1 MLPSLWI
8 SAGGL
13 PGSFINS
20 VSSKGAG
27 PGKGMDKRFKKTVVL
42 LLVTL
47 ALAITIPVGIRFVP
61 HETRT
66 HPISLKAK
74 KYGYSPSRIV
84 VNKGD
89 TVVLRPTSLDV
100 THGFLLDGYP
110 VDLIIKQQGLNFLK
124 YTWEDDKG
132 VLQTDWDK
140 VSEVKFVAGKSG
152 KFTFR
157 CTQTCGGLHP
167 FMTGE
172 LIVGPNTPYHLFIS
186 LSIWLTFG
194 LLLLFRV
201 RSNSLFAGFQKI
213 NLLDRFSWLKR
224 LVKLRG
230 FQFLVIFPNFIIFYL
245 FILSALWGS
254 PVGNR
259 NIAIIFVWI
268 AWWFALKAIIVPL
281 GGRIWCMVCP
291 LPAPSEW
298 ISRRS
303 FTAVRYLQKP
313 FKGLY
318 HRFTG
323 LQKDWPKRISNI
335 WLQNILFL
343 ALISFGIILITRPIA
358 TAILFLLILAATLV
372 LGLFF
377 RRRVFC
383 LYLCPV
389 GGFLGTYSMASM
401 TEIRAVDRDVCRK
414 HKEKPCFKGGVN
426 GWACPWK
433 QYPGT
438 MDRNN
443 YCGLCTECIK
453 SCPKDNVGIFLR
465 PFGSDRNLKGY
476 DEMFNAIIMLVVAI
490 SFSVTMLGPWG
501 FIKEAANVTETRQI
515 VPFLTYLA
523 ALWGLALVI
532 VPGLFMAS
540 AKGAGLLAG
549 GGIDQRTLTLRLA
562 YILIPVGI
570 FFWIAFSLP
579 PVMINYSYILSVLS
593 DPFGLG
599 WDIFGTAN
607 LPFKPFIPQWIPA
620 IQGALLLAGLYFGL
634 SRGYLALTEIISDSG
649 SRARAMILPS
659 LFTLLLVNVMAK
671 LYMG

>member
-1 MLPSLWI
+1 MEKRLKKATL
-8 SAGGL
+8 
-13 PGSFINS
+13 FILI
-20 VSSKGAG
+20 
-27 PGKGMDKRFKKTVVL
+27 T
-42 LLVTL
+42 LV
-47 ALAITIPVGIRFVP
+47 LAIAIPVLIRYVP

-66 HPISLKAK
+66 HHISLIAK
-74 KYGYSPSRIV
+74 KYGYTPSRII

-89 TVVLRPTSLDV
+89 TIVLKPTSLDV

-110 VDLIIKQQGLNFLK
+110 VDLVIKQQGLNFLK
-124 YTWEDDKG
+124 FTWEEDDGTLK
-132 VLQTDWDK
+132 TDWDK
-140 VSEVKFVAGKSG
+140 VSQVEFVADKSG

-172 LIVGPNTPYHLFIS
+172 LIVGPNTDYHLFIS
-186 LSIWLTFG
+186 LSIWLTLS
-194 LLLLFRV
+194 LLLMFRASS
-201 RSNSLFAGFQKI
+201 RSLFSGFQKR
-213 NLLDRFSWLKR
+213 NLLERFPWLKR
-224 LVKLRG
+224 VVKLRS
-230 FQFLVIFPNFIIFYL
+230 FQFLVIFPNFIVFYL
-245 FILSALWGS
+245 FIISALWGS

-268 AWWFALKAIIVPL
+268 AWWFALKSIIVPL
-281 GGRIWCMVCP
+281 GGRLWCMVCP

-298 ISRRS
+298 ISRRT

-343 ALISFGIILITRPIA
+343 ALISFGIILITRPVA
-358 TAILFLLILAATLV
+358 TAIVFLLILVATLV

-401 TEIRAVDRDVCRK
+401 TEIRAIDPEVCRK
-414 HKEKPCFKGGVN
+414 HKEKPCFKGGPD

-433 QYPGT
+433 QYPGK
-438 MDRNN
+438 MGRNN

-453 SCPKDNVGIFLR
+453 SCPKDNMGLFFR

-490 SFSVTMLGPWG
+490 AFSVTMLGPWG
-501 FIKEAANVTETRQI
+501 FIKEAANVTETREI
-515 VPFLTYLA
+515 VPFLTYLTC
-523 ALWGLALVI
+523 LWGLALAV
-532 VPGLFMAS
+532 VPGLFVLS
-540 AKGAGLLAG
+540 AKGAGRLAG
-549 GGIDQRTLTLRLA
+549 GEINQRRLTLRLA

-579 PVMINYSYILSVLS
+579 PVTINYNYILSVLS
-593 DPFGLG
+593 DPLGLG

-607 LPFKPFIPQWIPA
+607 FPFNPLIPEWIPA
-620 IQGALLLAGLYFGL
+620 IQGTLLLAGLYFGL
-634 SRGYLALTEIISDSG
+634 SRGYLALQELISDPR
-649 SRARAMILPS
+649 SRAKVMIFPS
-659 LFTLLLVNVMAK
+659 LFALLMVNVLGR